1 VTAPGGLDQHVSV
14 TVDGTFGLGVPRRV
28 LEETL
33 LEAARE
39 AGVTVEMGVRV
50 VSVKR
55 QEHGWAVAARRGP
68 AVEQHSAD
76 LAILADG
83 RFTLAAR
90 GSRKG
95 RRRGWFGWNATFGG
109 VPQRPGD
116 LSMHFFPFGY
126 FGVLTF
132 RDGTSNVCGLTY
144 FGGDAART
152 WDEHWHDALDRQPC
166 LSRLMAGTARLSN
179 WQGVGPLP
187 FTSAM
192 RLSDGPILA
201 GDAAAVGDPYMGEGI
216 SRALGSGPILL
227 HTLTGLADG
236 DLDGDAIRSA
246 YQQIWMRRYASRL
259 KLGAATR
266 RLQRRP
272 RLFLWALGVL
282 APRPRMMRAVT
293 RVFHPSSP
301 GREAHSTR

>member
-1 VTAPGGLDQHVSV
+1 VTAPGGLDRLVSV
-14 TVDGTFGLGVPRRV
+14 TVDGMPGLGVPRRV

-39 AGVTVEMGVRV
+39 SGVTVQMGVRV

-55 QEHGWAVAARRGP
+55 HERGWIVAGRRGR
-68 AVEQHSAD
+68 AVEQRSAD
-76 LAILADG
+76 LAIMADG

-90 GSRKG
+90 GSIKG
-95 RRRGWFGWNATFGG
+95 RRGWFGWNATFGG

-116 LSMHFFPFGY
+116 LSMHFFPLGY

-132 RDGTSNVCGLTY
+132 QDRTSNVCGLTY
-144 FGGDAART
+144 VGDDVART
-152 WDEHWHDALDRQPC
+152 WDELWQDVLDRQSC
-166 LSRLMAGTARLSN
+166 LGRLMAGTVRLSN

-187 FTSAM
+187 FTASM
-192 RLSDGPILA
+192 RPSDGLILA

-216 SRALGSGPILL
+216 SRALGTGPILRQAL
-227 HTLTGLADG
+227 PGPGEG

-246 YQQIWMRRYASRL
+246 YQQIWTRRYASRL
-259 KLGAATR
+259 KLGAAAR

-272 RLFLWALGVL
+272 RLFHWALGVL
-282 APRPRMMRAVT
+282 APRPRLMRAVT
-293 RVFHPSSP
+293 SVFHPSSP